1 MRVRRWLFPAIA
13 GVAAVAFGLGVAEL
27 VSAVFAAQASPV
39 IVVGSLLIDLA
50 PPWAKEAA
58 IALFNTNDKV
68 ALLVV
73 IGLVLVVVAAAVGVI
88 ASRWPI
94 VARLMIVAGGIL
106 GIAAAVTRAGSS
118 MIDALPALGAMIAAM
133 IALGALVRRAP
144 APPADGEKPRSG
156 APTRRA
162 FLGWAG
168 GATVIGALAF
178 AGGYALK
185 AGARAVTAVRETFT
199 LPRATTAVDAPPAS
213 TELGVPGLAPVVTPN
228 AQFYR
233 IDTALQV
240 PNLDPATWKLRIYG
254 MVENEIE
261 LTWDELIA
269 LPLEESYTT
278 LICVS
283 NPVGGPLIGNAK
295 WLGYPIRNL
304 LERAKPTAKA
314 DMVLSRSSDG
324 FTASS
329 PIEALTD
336 DRNSI
341 LAIGMNDEPLP
352 LEHGFPVRMVVPGL
366 YGYVSA
372 TKWVTELKVTTFADD
387 LAYWSTRGWS
397 ERGPVKIQ
405 SRIDVP
411 RGQVS
416 AGEVVVAGVAWHQHT
431 GIAKVEVSVDD
442 GAWREAELATAI
454 STDTWVQWRYV
465 WDASGGDHTLK
476 VRATSVDGQVQ
487 TDQRADVAPDGATG
501 HDTVGVTVS

>member
-1 MRVRRWLFPAIA
+1 MRARKWLLPAIA
-13 GVAAVAFGLGVAEL
+13 GVAAVAFGLGLAEI
-27 VSAVFAAQASPV
+27 VSALFAAQASPV
-39 IVVGSLLIDLA
+39 FVVGSLLIDLA
-50 PPWAKEAA
+50 PPWAKDAA
-58 IALFNTNDKV
+58 IALFGTADKI
-68 ALLVV
+68 ALLVG
-73 IGLVLVVVAAAVGVI
+73 IGLVLVVIAAVVGVI

-94 VARLMIVAGGIL
+94 VARLVIVAGGIL

-133 IALGALVRRAP
+133 IALGVLVRRAP
-144 APPADGEKPRSG
+144 VPLKDGEKPRAG
-156 APTRRA
+156 APTRRS

-178 AGGYALK
+178 AGGFALK

-199 LPRATTAVDAPPAS
+199 LPRATTAVDAPAAS
-213 TELGVPGLAPVVTPN
+213 TELGVPGLAPVITPN
-228 AQFYR
+228 AEFYR

-240 PNLDPATWKLRIYG
+240 PNLDPAAWKLRIYG

-295 WLGYPIRNL
+295 WLGYPIRHL
-304 LERAKPTAKA
+304 LERAKPTGGA

-416 AGEVVVAGVAWHQHT
+416 AGEVVVAGVAWNQHT

-442 GAWREAELATAI
+442 GPWREAELATAI
-454 STDTWVQWRYV
+454 SADTWVQWRYV
-465 WDASGGDHTLK
+465 WDAAAGRPHAQGAGD
-476 VRATSVDGQVQ
+476 
-487 TDQRADVAPDGATG
+487 G
-501 HDTVGVTVS
+501 HRR